1 MMWTM
6 DKIDRP
12 HPRQEAILLAAMDL
26 LATSGPDAVSM
37 AVLAEKTGLS
47 RPAIYQYFSS
57 REHVLAELVINEMAD
72 LSNAI
77 DRLVEGLDDPLE
89 QVRVW
94 IHYSLAHLASDQHA
108 AIRKISMDSLPDS
121 QRGVV
126 RALHGYFTT
135 TLVSPLTQLGIGDG
149 PALAGM
155 IFGAVGAS
163 AQRIAAGSSFAAEA
177 AALEKFVVSGI
188 EAQLAV

>member
-1 MMWTM
+1 M
-6 DKIDRP
+6 DAHG
-12 HPRQEAILLAAMDL
+12 HPLTRQEAILAAAMDL
-26 LATSGPDAVSM
+26 ISRSGPEAVSM

-47 RPAIYQYFSS
+47 RPAVYQYFSS
-57 REHVLAELVINEMAD
+57 RESVLAELVVNEMAD

-89 QVRVW
+89 RVRVW
-94 IHYSLAHLASDQHA
+94 IHYSLAHLASDSHA
-108 AIRKISMDSLPDS
+108 AIRTISMSSLPEN

-135 TLVSPLTQLGIGDG
+135 TLISPLSELGIVDA

-163 AQRIAAGSSFAAEA
+163 AERITSGSDFVAEA
-177 AALEKFVVSGI
+177 GALEKFVFSGI
-188 EAQLAV
+188 DSQLAVI

>member
-1 MMWTM
+1 
-6 DKIDRP
+6 
-12 HPRQEAILLAAMDL
+12 MDL
-26 LATSGPDAVSM
+26 ISQSGPEAVSM
-37 AVLAEKTGLS
+37 AVLAERTGLS

-94 IHYSLAHLASDQHA
+94 IHYSLAHLASDAHA
-108 AIRKISMDSLPDS
+108 AIRKISMNSLPDDR
-121 QRGVV
+121 RGVV

-135 TLVSPLTQLGIGDG
+135 TLVSPLGQLGIEDG

-163 AQRIAAGSSFAAEA
+163 AERITQGSDFASEA
-177 AALEKFVVSGI
+177 AALERFVVSGI
-188 EAQLAV
+188 EAHLAGAR

>member
-1 MMWTM
+1 MNLP
-6 DKIDRP
+6 DSP
-12 HPRQEAILLAAMDL
+12 HPRQEAILLAAKDL
-26 LATSGPDAVSM
+26 IAVSGTDAVSM

-57 REHVLAELVINEMAD
+57 REHILAELVINEMAD

-77 DRLVEGLDDPLE
+77 DRLLVGIDDPLE

-94 IHYSLAHLASDQHA
+94 IHYSVAHLASDDHA
-108 AIRKISMDSLPDS
+108 AIQQISMSSLPDD
-121 QRGVV
+121 QRGIV
-126 RALHGYFTT
+126 RALHGHFTT
-135 TLVSPLTQLGIGDG
+135 TLVSPLGQMGISDA

-155 IFGAVGAS
+155 IFGAVAAS
-163 AQRIAAGSSFAAEA
+163 AGRITAGSDFVSEA

-188 EAQLAV
+188 EAQLTVS

>member
-1 MMWTM
+1 MERL
-6 DKIDRP
+6 DLP
-12 HPRQEAILLAAMDL
+12 HPRQESILQAALDL
-26 LATSGPDAVSM
+26 IGQSGPEAVSM

-77 DRLVEGLDDPLE
+77 DHLVAGLDDPLE

-94 IHYSLAHLASDQHA
+94 IHYSFAYLASDSHV
-108 AIRKISMDSLPDS
+108 AIRKISLNSLPDDR
-121 QRGVV
+121 RGVV
-126 RALHGYFTT
+126 RALHGHFTT
-135 TLVSPLTQLGIGDG
+135 TLVSPLLELGIEDA

-155 IFGAVGAS
+155 IFGAVGA
-163 AQRIAAGSSFAAEA
+163 AAERITQGGDFAAEA
-177 AALEKFVVSGI
+177 AAVERFVVSGI
-188 EAQLAV
+188 EAHLQGAS